1 MMKVTLMSDVNII
14 AGRLLALLLQLQ
26 SSSLLQEQLFVAV
39 VILCTLMITIC
50 TNASTIDIDIQH
62 SHHGRYRCR

>member
-26 SSSLLQEQLFVAV
+26 SSLLREQLFVAV
-39 VILCTLMITIC
+39 VILCIL
-50 TNASTIDIDIQH
+50 IQN
-62 SHHGRYRCR
+62 SEVKMDNE